1 MRLGSTSNSGTKVE
15 APAILTSRNK
25 AAGPLM
31 IGACSDRLHKS
42 EGSLLRCPVHRDI
55 KTAGPQC
62 LRGKLGRL
70 TACHNPLHHLGRQ
83 KRQTYEPADVLLADS
98 VAPGDLDHRS
108 ASATHEIV
116 EPAVRSR
123 HGPEQRLIGF
133 AGRFRPAVAVDYES
147 KLNPSPPEL
156 HGYATLD

>member
-42 EGSLLRCPVHRDI
+42 EGSLLRHPVRRNI

-62 LRGKLGRL
+62 MRGKLRRL

-83 KRQTYEPADVLLADS
+83 KRQTYEPADLLLSDS

-108 ASATHEIV
+108 ASAAHEVV
-116 EPAVRSR
+116 EPAVCPRHRSE
-123 HGPEQRLIGF
+123 HRLIGF
-133 AGRFRPAVAVDYES
+133 AGRSRPAVDVDYE
-147 KLNPSPPEL
+147 
-156 HGYATLD
+156 